1 MDEKKTLLSYIGP
14 GPVLA
19 LVCVLLLAAMLT
31 CAFYTPP
38 AVEYTPQYPPPVPAG
53 TPLFDSAEDGA
64 QAALDTIAISDAI
77 CVGGDGR
84 LYYAA
89 ENDFHRFYIVCIS
102 GETYALM
109 GAQRDLWNDPESP
122 PSFIRLTGVRSPV
135 PEEVKNGFL
144 EVFAMDGDVFDGTFG
159 YSCLVEEIPVI
170 PDNSRSPVWSVL
182 AVIFALGFV
191 ATAAL
196 WLLSFLPAWSAL
208 VRLEES
214 ERLSD
219 AALQLEDSGAK
230 ELRNGRLRLSKDFIF
245 GWRSGLAAAW
255 EDVVWCYERSFSLGP
270 LALAHALVIRTADGK
285 VHPVFFPGRELKEL
299 RRLANGLNE
308 RNPKMLWGLTPENR
322 AAWKERAE

>member
-38 AVEYTPQYPPPVPAG
+38 AVEYTPQYPPAVPSG

-64 QAALDTIAISDAI
+64 NAVLDTIAISDAI
-77 CVGGDGR
+77 CVGADER

-89 ENDFHRFYIVCIS
+89 ENDFHHFYIVCIS

-109 GAQRDLWNDPESP
+109 GPQRDLWNDPEAP
-122 PSFIRLTGVRSPV
+122 PSFIRLTGVRSPI
-135 PEEVKNGFL
+135 PEEVRQGFL
-144 EVFAMDGDVFDGTFG
+144 DVFAMDGDYFDGTFG
-159 YSCLVEEIPVI
+159 YSCLVEEIPVV
-170 PDNSRSPVWSVL
+170 PDNSRSPAWTVF
-182 AVIFALGFV
+182 AVIFALGFL

-219 AALQLEDSGAK
+219 AAQQLEGGEAK
-230 ELRNGRLRLSKDFIF
+230 ELRSGRLRLTKDFLF
-245 GWRSGLAAAW
+245 GWRSGLASAW
-255 EDVVWCYERSFSLGP
+255 EDVVWCYERSFSVGP
-270 LALAHALVIRTADGK
+270 LALAHALVIGTADGK
-285 VHPVFFPGRELKEL
+285 RHPVFFPGRELKEL
-299 RRLANGLNE
+299 RRLANSLDE
-308 RNPKMLWGLTPENR
+308 RNPKMLWGFTPENR
-322 AAWKERAE
+322 AAWKERTK